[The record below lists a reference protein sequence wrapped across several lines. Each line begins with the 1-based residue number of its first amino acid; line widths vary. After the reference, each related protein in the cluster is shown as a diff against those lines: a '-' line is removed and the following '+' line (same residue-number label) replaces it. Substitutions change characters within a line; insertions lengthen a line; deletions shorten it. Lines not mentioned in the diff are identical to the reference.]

1 MRYLHNRKAALL
13 VTMLLLAAIGLTAC
27 GGSASGAAQ
36 KPVDVTVTLTE
47 FKIESS
53 LTDFKVGVPY
63 HFIVTNSG
71 TVAHEFRIM
80 PPSKGTITQDEA
92 QLTTLASISST
103 DLTPGAT
110 KTLDYT
116 FKQAAPAGALEFA
129 CHAPGHYEAG
139 MHLGITVE
147 N

>member
-1 MRYLHNRKAALL
+1 MRYSYSRKAGLL
-13 VTMLLLAAIGLTAC
+13 VSILLLAAIGLAAC
-27 GGSASGAAQ
+27 GGSASGAAP

-80 PPSKGTITQDEA
+80 PPSNGTITQDEA
-92 QLTTLASISST
+92 QQTTLASISSA
-103 DLTPGAT
+103 DLTPGST

-116 FKQAAPAGALEFA
+116 FKQAAPAGALELA
-129 CHAPGHYEAG
+129 CHTPGHYEAG
-139 MHLGITVE
+139 MHVAITVE

>member
-1 MRYLHNRKAALL
+1 MQSLHTRKAILL
-13 VTMLLLAAIGLTAC
+13 VSILLLAALGLAAC
-27 GGSASGAAQ
+27 GGTASGAQ

-53 LTDFKVGVPY
+53 LADFKVGVPY

-80 PPSKGTITQDEA
+80 PPSNGTITQDEA
-92 QLTTLASISST
+92 QQTTLASISSA

-116 FKQAAPAGALEFA
+116 FKQAASAGALEFA
-129 CHAPGHYEAG
+129 CHTPGHYEAG

>member
-1 MRYLHNRKAALL
+1 MCSVNLRKAALL
-13 VTMLLLAAIGLTAC
+13 ASILLAAIGLAAC
-27 GGSASGAAQ
+27 GGSASGAAN

-47 FKIESS
+47 FKIDSS

-63 HFIVTNSG
+63 HFIVTNNG

-80 PPSKGTITQDEA
+80 PPASGTITQDEA
-92 QLTTLASISST
+92 QQTTLASISST
-103 DLTPGAT
+103 DLAPGAT

-116 FKQAAPAGALEFA
+116 FKQAAAAGALELA
-129 CHAPGHYEAG
+129 CHTPGHYVAG